1 MPELGLCKFQ
11 RSFLRIRQGA
21 IRVTESMPIDSLQ
34 TMNETQLEKAA
45 GSDVAL
51 AILVRLDAPISRRA
65 ATRTGRGSAQACRSG
80 SRPHCPGPACPLL
93 SGFRSWRCRYAAIE
107 MYSSAK
113 HIQG

>member
-1 MPELGLCKFQ
+1 ML
-11 RSFLRIRQGA
+11 QGA
-21 IRVTESMPIDSLQ
+21 VRGTESTLIDSLQ

-45 GSDVAL
+45 GSGVAL
-51 AILVRLDAPISRRA
+51 AVLVRLDAPIRRRA
-65 ATRTGRGSAQACRSG
+65 ATRTGRGSARACRSE

-93 SGFRSWRCRYAAIE
+93 SGFRSWRCRCAAIE